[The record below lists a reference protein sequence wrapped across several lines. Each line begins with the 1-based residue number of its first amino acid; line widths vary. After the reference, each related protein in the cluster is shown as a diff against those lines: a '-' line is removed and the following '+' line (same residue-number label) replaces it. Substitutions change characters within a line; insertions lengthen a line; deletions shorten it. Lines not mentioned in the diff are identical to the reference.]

1 MKGTAALDNSV
12 AYELYVYTIDAY
24 KRLANTLVTHI
35 FFRKLTTA

>member
-1 MKGTAALDNSV
+1 MRGTTALDNSV